1 MRVLLAVLVFG
12 VMSGVARAE
21 LKPDEILVY
30 KKATGKRA
38 GKTVGLRLHMFKPD
52 GHKATDSRPAI
63 VFFFGGGWVGGT
75 PKQFY
80 QQARFLAD
88 RGMVAISAEY
98 RVGISP
104 FHCVEDGKS
113 AIRFV
118 KEQASS
124 LGVDPDRVIASGGSA
139 GGHVAA
145 CTGVIEGFDAEGEDK
160 DVSSVPFAMV
170 LFNPVIDTTEK
181 GYGLGKVGQA
191 RKTEVSPCHH
201 VKKGQPPT
209 IIFHGTGDR
218 IVPYENVERFT
229 RLMQEAGNTCILVP
243 TENAQHGYFNGSH
256 FSKKNGDKAFNST
269 MAHTVDFLTELKV
282 LPINGGKVK

>member
-1 MRVLLAVLVFG
+1 MRVLLAVMIFG
-12 VMSGVARAE
+12 WMSGVARAE

-30 KKATGKRA
+30 KATGKRA
-38 GKTVGLRLHMFKPD
+38 GKIVGLRLHVFKPD
-52 GHKATDSRPAI
+52 GHKETDSRPAI

-75 PKQFY
+75 PTQFY

-145 CTGVIEGFDAEGEDK
+145 CTGVIEG
-160 DVSSVPFAMV
+160 SVQR
-170 LFNPVIDTTEK
+170 E
-181 GYGLGKVGQA
+181 
-191 RKTEVSPCHH
+191 S
-201 VKKGQPPT
+201 
-209 IIFHGTGDR
+209 
-218 IVPYENVERFT
+218 
-229 RLMQEAGNTCILVP
+229 
-243 TENAQHGYFNGSH
+243 
-256 FSKKNGDKAFNST
+256 
-269 MAHTVDFLTELKV
+269 
-282 LPINGGKVK
+282 